1 MKIIHYVNAALL
13 CNCLL
18 IGGCTNAGITQ
29 SDTKQNMT
37 LNTLNET
44 SNELNKT
51 KKNIYKIYSPEAL
64 TVLDTSLPVTVLAS
78 GFEWVE
84 GPVWSAANQFL
95 LFSDIPNNKVF
106 KYDEHNGLSEYLS
119 DSGFSNGLIIDKQES
134 LVLMQSRTRQVARMQ
149 TPLISPHSQYQILID
164 RYQGKRLNSPNDGVL
179 TNNGTLFFTDPAYGL
194 AGQLDDPAKELSFQ
208 GVYKLDKTNQ
218 LSLIDD
224 TITFPNG
231 IALSPDQKTLYV
243 AASDPIKPAWYRYT
257 LNDDFQVINKQI
269 FFELPPVTDLEQGLP
284 DGLKVH
290 PSGIIFATGPNG
302 LLLFNPAGQLLAKIN
317 LPSISANVAF
327 NDEYSMLYITAH
339 HQLLGLRL
347 KE

>member
-1 MKIIHYVNAALL
+1 MKIIHYVNATLL

-18 IGGCTNAGITQ
+18 IAGCTHASITQ

-44 SNELNKT
+44 SKELNKT

-84 GPVWSAANQFL
+84 GPVWSAVSQFL
-95 LFSDIPNNKVF
+95 LFSDIPKSKVF
-106 KYDEHNGLSEYLS
+106 KYDVKNGVSEYLA

-134 LVLMQSRTRQVARMQ
+134 LVLMQSRTRRVARMQ
-149 TPLISPHSQYQILID
+149 TPLTSPQSQYLMLID

-257 LNDDFQVINKQI
+257 LNDDFQVINKQT
-269 FFELPPVTDLEQGLP
+269 FFELPPITDLEQGLP

-290 PSGIIFATGPNG
+290 PSGIIFATGPKG

-317 LPSISANVAF
+317 LPSISSNIAF
-327 NDEYSMLYITAH
+327 NDDYSMLYITAH